1 MAYTINID
9 ENIYKE
15 LSKYLDLEKN
25 NDTKDLLVA
34 YLRLSQEYNVFKK
47 DVEDITN
54 KLAGFWNQRFFSFR
68 NYNRNINCCDYNIL
82 CSSKI

>member
-34 YLRLSQEYNVFKK
+34 YLRLSQEYNAFKK

-54 KLAGFWNQRFFSFR
+54 KLAGF
-68 NYNRNINCCDYNIL
+68 
-82 CSSKI
+82 

>member
-1 MAYTINID
+1 MNKEVTFHINNMAYTITVD

-25 NDTKDLLVA
+25 NDTRDLLAA
-34 YLRLSQEYNVFKK
+34 YIRLSQEYNLFKK

-54 KLAGFWNQRFFSFR
+54 KLSRF
-68 NYNRNINCCDYNIL
+68 
-82 CSSKI
+82 

>member
-1 MAYTINID
+1 MANSKEITFHINNMAYTINVD

-34 YLRLSQEYNVFKK
+34 YLRLSQEFHVFKK
-47 DVEDITN
+47 DVEEITN
-54 KLAGFWNQRFFSFR
+54 KLSRFWKLKVFH
-68 NYNRNINCCDYNIL
+68 YL
-82 CSSKI
+82 KL